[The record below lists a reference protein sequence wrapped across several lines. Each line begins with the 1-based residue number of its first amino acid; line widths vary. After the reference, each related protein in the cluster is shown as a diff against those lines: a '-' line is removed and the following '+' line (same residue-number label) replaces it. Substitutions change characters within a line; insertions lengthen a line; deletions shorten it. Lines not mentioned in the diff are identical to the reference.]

1 MTRFMTS
8 TAAICLIAAS
18 LTAGFAQAQPRHDMH
33 HGGHNTGWHD
43 RSDWRKGGYVA
54 RNDWDHG
61 ARVDYRSHHLS
72 RPPRGYEW
80 RQVNG
85 NYVLAAVATGVI
97 ASLILSNH

>member
-1 MTRFMTS
+1 MKRFMTS
-8 TAAICLIAAS
+8 TAALCLIAA
-18 LTAGFAQAQPRHDMH
+18 TFAAGATQARPPRHDSH
-33 HGGHNTGWHD
+33 HGWHD
-43 RSDWRKGGYVA
+43 HSDWRKGGYVA

-61 ARVDYRSHHLS
+61 QRIDYRSHHLS

-97 ASLILSNH
+97 ASLILNSH